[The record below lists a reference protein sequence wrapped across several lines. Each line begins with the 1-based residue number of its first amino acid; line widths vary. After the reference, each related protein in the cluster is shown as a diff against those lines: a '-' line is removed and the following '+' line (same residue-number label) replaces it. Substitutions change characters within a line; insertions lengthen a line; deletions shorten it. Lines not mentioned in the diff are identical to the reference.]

1 MKQRIRG
8 ADPYH
13 EPKTTLAIVEN
24 THNICGGRTI
34 PLDWLDEFVKVCD
47 EHSLAKHMDGARIF
61 NAAAHLKVSPARI
74 TRDFDSI
81 TFCLSKGLCAPVGS
95 MLIGSSEFI
104 KKARTFRKLLGGG
117 MRQSGHLAAAALVA
131 LEDNVPSMHEVHER
145 TKRIAESIA
154 NLKNPY
160 ISCQP
165 KDVQTNI
172 CMISMPKPEKYSAAY
187 LVKRLQE
194 ITADELK
201 AGVKDSAG
209 NGIVVKAMALTKRNL
224 IRIVLYNNIDNEMAD
239 LAIAKYKYCINEM
252 I

>member
-1 MKQRIRG
+1 MKKRIRG
-8 ADPYH
+8 ADCYH

-34 PLDWLDEFVKVCD
+34 PLDWLDEFVKMCD
-47 EHSLAKHMDGARIF
+47 EHGLAKHMDGARIF
-61 NAAAHLKVSPARI
+61 NAAADLNVPVARI
-74 TRDFDSI
+74 TRDFDSM

-95 MLIGSSEFI
+95 ILIGTKEFI

-145 TKRIAESIA
+145 TKRIAEAIA
-154 NLKNPY
+154 NLRNPY

-165 KDVQTNI
+165 EDVQTNI
-172 CMISMPKPEKYSAAY
+172 CMISMPKAEKYSAAY
-187 LVKRLQE
+187 LTKRLQE
-194 ITADELK
+194 VTDDELK

-209 NGIVVKAMALTKRNL
+209 NGIVVKVMGRPEWNS
-224 IRIVLYNNIDNEMAD
+224 IRIVLYNNIDSELTD
-239 LAIAKYKYCINEM
+239 LAIAKFKYCINEM